1 MMVNRGVEGWRC
13 GSEVKDVCVEVLKC
27 KNCGAPLE
35 VGQSPEIV
43 RCGYCNAVLR
53 VSREPNG
60 AVGLYE
66 EVDRAIPDEAS
77 SGEPSLFFFNIR
89 LAVWKYALVMAVISF
104 VPSILLSFGLGAA
117 GVMTEE
123 SGPELGGF
131 DPVIDFAM
139 IVWLSPVVE
148 TLLMGV
154 ILKALSFISRRRY
167 VLAAM
172 SCGVWAGL
180 HSLFSPAW
188 GLVVFWPF
196 FVFSCSYLAWRR
208 RSWRHAVCVTS
219 LIHMLHNLLPGLAI
233 AVKGF
238 TE

>member
-13 GSEVKDVCVEVLKC
+13 GSEVKDMGVEVLNC

-35 VGQSPEIV
+35 VAESPEII
-43 RCGYCNAVLR
+43 RCRYCNAVLR

-60 AVGLYE
+60 AVDLYVG
-66 EVDRAIPDEAS
+66 VDRAMPDEGS
-77 SGEPSLFFFNIR
+77 RSEPDSFLFNSQIP
-89 LAVWKYALVMAVISF
+89 VWKYALVMAVISF

-123 SGPELGGF
+123 SGPKLGGF
-131 DPVIDFAM
+131 GPGIDFAM

-238 TE
+238 TQ

>member
-1 MMVNRGVEGWRC
+1 LSSMDKDTNGVYERPVSGEAA
-13 GSEVKDVCVEVLKC
+13 GPQVEV
-27 KNCGAPLE
+27 GE
-35 VGQSPEIV
+35 QV
-43 RCGYCNAVLR
+43 
-53 VSREPNG
+53 EP
-60 AVGLYE
+60 
-66 EVDRAIPDEAS
+66 
-77 SGEPSLFFFNIR
+77 FFFSTR
-89 LAVWKYALVMAVISF
+89 LPVWKYALVMAVISF

-131 DPVIDFAM
+131 GPAIDFAL
-139 IVWLSPVVE
+139 IVWLSPVIE

-154 ILKALSFISRRRY
+154 VLKALSFISRRRY

-180 HSLFSPAW
+180 HSLCSPAW

-196 FVFSCSYLAWRR
+196 FVFSCSYLAWRQ

>member
-1 MMVNRGVEGWRC
+1 MTICADTPAENSAGQEA
-13 GSEVKDVCVEVLKC
+13 KDPRAAAEQK
-27 KNCGAPLE
+27 
-35 VGQSPEIV
+35 
-43 RCGYCNAVLR
+43 
-53 VSREPNG
+53 EPF
-60 AVGLYE
+60 L
-66 EVDRAIPDEAS
+66 
-77 SGEPSLFFFNIR
+77 FNIQVP
-89 LAVWKYALVMAVISF
+89 VWKYALVMAVISF

-131 DPVIDFAM
+131 GPVTDFAM

-154 ILKALSFISRRRY
+154 ILKVLSFISRRRY

-180 HSLFSPAW
+180 HSLVSPAW

-233 AVKGF
+233 AIKGPVQ
-238 TE
+238 

>member
-1 MMVNRGVEGWRC
+1 VVQGREGERYVVKLAGRLSSMDMDTNGVYERPVSG
-13 GSEVKDVCVEVLKC
+13 EAA
-27 KNCGAPLE
+27 GAQAE
-35 VGQSPEIV
+35 VGEQ
-43 RCGYCNAVLR
+43 A
-53 VSREPNG
+53 EP
-60 AVGLYE
+60 
-66 EVDRAIPDEAS
+66 
-77 SGEPSLFFFNIR
+77 FFFSTR
-89 LAVWKYALVMAVISF
+89 LAVWKYALVMAAISF

-131 DPVIDFAM
+131 GPVTDFAL

-238 TE
+238 AE

>member
-1 MMVNRGVEGWRC
+1 MG
-13 GSEVKDVCVEVLKC
+13 VEVLKC

-43 RCGYCNAVLR
+43 RCGYCNAVLC

-60 AVGLYE
+60 AVDLYE
-66 EVDRAIPDEAS
+66 GVDRAMPDEGS
-77 SGEPSLFFFNIR
+77 HSEPDSFLFNSQIP
-89 LAVWKYALVMAVISF
+89 VWNYALLMAVISF
-104 VPSILLSFGLGAA
+104 VPSILLSFVLGAA

-131 DPVIDFAM
+131 GPGIDFAM
-139 IVWLSPVVE
+139 IVWVSPVVE

-180 HSLFSPAW
+180 HSLCSPAW

-238 TE
+238 TQ

>member
-1 MMVNRGVEGWRC
+1 MG
-13 GSEVKDVCVEVLKC
+13 VEVLKC

-35 VGQSPEIV
+35 VGQRPEIV
-43 RCGYCNAVLR
+43 RCHYCNAVLC
-53 VSREPNG
+53 VSGEPNG
-60 AVGLYE
+60 AVDLYE
-66 EVDRAIPDEAS
+66 GVDRAMPDEGS
-77 SGEPSLFFFNIR
+77 RSEPDSFLFNSE
-89 LAVWKYALVMAVISF
+89 LAVWKYALVMAGISF

-131 DPVIDFAM
+131 GPVTDFAM

-180 HSLFSPAW
+180 HSLCSPAW

-219 LIHMLHNLLPGLAI
+219 LVHMLHNLLPGLAI